1 MERITTSGISQKYIH
16 FKPAT
21 KELPFSHCKKRK
33 IPTNQSCHST
43 VLFNSHLGV
52 FIFKFSLSLRNQKL
66 KESTIGLTG
75 RFIFY
80 LCSNFSRKCVVSIF
94 TDRAGPQLLPFS
106 DAGVF
111 RENFQFT
118 DKQFTPDA
126 LDHAVLVELRI
137 LRFHETDLPH
147 AG

>member
-1 MERITTSGISQKYIH
+1 M
-16 FKPAT
+16 
-21 KELPFSHCKKRK
+21 
-33 IPTNQSCHST
+33 
-43 VLFNSHLGV
+43 
-52 FIFKFSLSLRNQKL
+52 
-66 KESTIGLTG
+66 
-75 RFIFY
+75 
-80 LCSNFSRKCVVSIF
+80 F

-126 LDHAVLVELRI
+126 LDHAVLVEFRI